1 MSDKLKIF
9 VTENEAEFDALPTA
23 GHFDRFKQK
32 QAQQVVEQESKLRSD
47 SRLKIVPNLIKIAAI
62 LVLLFGV
69 GWLFFNL
76 GKIQGSQGFASNS
89 SNLIPDYSVELTD
102 AEQFFTQQVN
112 LKKKEVLAYSNT
124 NNAATKQIMLE
135 LEKLDFQYLDLK
147 EELAI
152 NNDNQQILNA
162 MIENYRMRL
171 SVLERLLKQLKKSNN
186 IKQKHHENIQA

>member
-9 VTENEAEFDALPTA
+9 VAENEAEFDAMPQT

-32 QAQQVVEQESKLRSD
+32 QNQQVIMVKPKFKAEPKLKEMPM
-47 SRLKIVPNLIKIAAI
+47 LMKIAAI
-62 LVLLFGV
+62 FVLVFGI

-76 GKIQGSQGFASNS
+76 GKLQGSQEFAAS
-89 SNLIPDYSVELTD
+89 SGDLILDYSNELSD
-102 AEQFFTQQVN
+102 AEQFFTQQVD
-112 LKKKEVLAYSNT
+112 LKKKEVLAFSNA
-124 NNAATKQIMLE
+124 NNTATKQIMLE
-135 LEKLDFQYLDLK
+135 LEKLELQYLDLK

-152 NNDNQQILNA
+152 NNNNEQILNA

-171 SVLERLLKQLKKSNN
+171 SVLERLLKQLKKSNT